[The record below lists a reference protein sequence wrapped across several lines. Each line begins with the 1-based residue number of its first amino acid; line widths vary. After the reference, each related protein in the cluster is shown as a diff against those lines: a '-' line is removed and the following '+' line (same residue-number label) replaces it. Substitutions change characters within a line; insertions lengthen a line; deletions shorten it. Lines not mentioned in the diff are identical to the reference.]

1 MIVKVHVTPNA
12 REAGIEKV
20 GDTIFEVRVDEKA
33 VEGRAN
39 KRLIAILSDYFS
51 VRKSKIAIIKGVKSR
66 DKVVQIIVEEE
77 NLSAVNHRIKI
88 K

>member
-20 GDTIFEVRVDEKA
+20 SDTVFEVRVDEKA
-33 VEGRAN
+33 AEGRAN

-51 VRKSKIAIIKGVKSR
+51 VRKSKIAIVKGVKSR
-66 DKVVQIIVEEE
+66 DKLVQIIMEEE
-77 NLSAVNHRIKI
+77 NRSAVNHRGKI